1 MFIIAN
7 VTDKYEKHEPAK
19 ITIYTETL
27 NGEWQTS
34 EIDFEVYKL
43 KDLADYVENI
53 KPDFTSET
61 EKKVLNGKFNTD
73 KKTLELEIK
82 SWKSGRY
89 KLLLNTKDKWGN
101 TVKTENTFIVY
112 DINDKRPPVKSYTWL
127 LTPKTECAIGEK
139 AFIKFGTSSNNTA
152 VLYEIM
158 QGNIILESK
167 WIKFCKNVKSFEIP
181 FKESYGAGVTVQFT
195 FMKDGYLRTQQV
207 IITRKIEE
215 KKLTP
220 TLSVF
225 RDKLLPGEKAEWTI
239 TVPELEKSKKEA
251 ELMVDMYD
259 ASLDAIRQHSWSF
272 YPVFSEPVNWSPR
285 WNSNSMNNVYDQVIL
300 MSDYLPVK
308 NYQFDNL
315 NWFGLEIGDKY
326 YGRPV
331 FRMAGKSLP
340 FASVSNSDMVVEE
353 FEDNVISD
361 KTGTVQTKES
371 SIAPPPPAIAENVN
385 VKENPVQLRTNFNET
400 AFFYPQLRTDSTG
413 NVKFSFTVPESLTR
427 WNIRM
432 LAHTQDLYFG
442 QNEAQAITQKDLM
455 VQLNLPRFV
464 RRSDK
469 LLLAANVINL
479 TDKELNANI
488 SLEVINPETEKVV
501 FAKTSHLSL
510 GRGAGGEVVEFEIS
524 DFSSYELL
532 VCKVIA
538 KAGNFSDGEQRYLP
552 VLPDKVLVT
561 ESMPMTVRGNQTR
574 TFNFESIVK
583 NSSKVETQN
592 LSMEFSANPVWYAVQ
607 VLPTFSTP
615 ESNNALDYF
624 TAFYVNSL
632 AGFIA
637 DSNPK
642 IASVFQ
648 QWKQT
653 ESGREALLSNLQKN
667 SELKNLLLEETP
679 WVMAAK
685 DEAEQK
691 KQIALLFDLNMQKNQ
706 RELYLNKLWKLQTP
720 NGGFSW
726 FEGMPESRYITQE
739 ILLNFGRLDDMTKAG
754 LRTKYKVQLAQ
765 ALNYLDLEISKD
777 FSNLK
782 KYNKNYLKENCI
794 GNIQL
799 FYLHVRSEY
808 PDVPVN
814 EKTQEAF
821 KYYTVQSEKYWT
833 SFTLYGKA
841 MMAVVAKRNGNMKVA
856 NEILKSLRENA
867 LKTDEFGMYWAR
879 NKSGYLWNERPIAV
893 QAAIIEAFAEIS
905 KNKSDIEEMK
915 IWLLKQKQTQRWDSP
930 ISSINAIY
938 ALMLQGDNWLDN
950 EGKVQI
956 SVGNKTI
963 TPETSEA
970 GSGYFKQSLQMDNMT
985 PATGKVTVAK
995 KDAGIAWGAM
1005 YWQYYQDL
1013 NKIESQGK
1021 ELKIS
1026 KKLFVEKLVSN
1037 KKTMIPIE
1045 QTTLNRGDKVLTRLV
1060 VTTDRNLEFVALK
1073 DLRASCLEPVDQ
1085 RSACEWKESVC
1096 YYRTTKDSYNFV

>member
-1 MFIIAN
+1 
-7 VTDKYEKHEPAK
+7 
-19 ITIYTETL
+19 
-27 NGEWQTS
+27 
-34 EIDFEVYKL
+34 
-43 KDLADYVENI
+43 
-53 KPDFTSET
+53 
-61 EKKVLNGKFNTD
+61 
-73 KKTLELEIK
+73 
-82 SWKSGRY
+82 
-89 KLLLNTKDKWGN
+89 
-101 TVKTENTFIVY
+101 
-112 DINDKRPPVKSYTWL
+112 
-127 LTPKTECAIGEK
+127 
-139 AFIKFGTSSNNTA
+139 
-152 VLYEIM
+152 
-158 QGNIILESK
+158 
-167 WIKFCKNVKSFEIP
+167 
-181 FKESYGAGVTVQFT
+181 
-195 FMKDGYLRTQQV
+195 
-207 IITRKIEE
+207 
-215 KKLTP
+215 
-220 TLSVF
+220 
-225 RDKLLPGEKAEWTI
+225 
-239 TVPELEKSKKEA
+239 
-251 ELMVDMYD
+251 
-259 ASLDAIRQHSWSF
+259 
-272 YPVFSEPVNWSPR
+272 
-285 WNSNSMNNVYDQVIL
+285 
-300 MSDYLPVK
+300 
-308 NYQFDNL
+308 
-315 NWFGLEIGDKY
+315 
-326 YGRPV
+326 
-331 FRMAGKSLP
+331 
-340 FASVSNSDMVVEE
+340 
-353 FEDNVISD
+353 
-361 KTGTVQTKES
+361 
-371 SIAPPPPAIAENVN
+371 
-385 VKENPVQLRTNFNET
+385 
-400 AFFYPQLRTDSTG
+400 
-413 NVKFSFTVPESLTR
+413 
-427 WNIRM
+427 
-432 LAHTQDLYFG
+432 
-442 QNEAQAITQKDLM
+442 
-455 VQLNLPRFV
+455 
-464 RRSDK
+464 
-469 LLLAANVINL
+469 
-479 TDKELNANI
+479 
-488 SLEVINPETEKVV
+488 
-501 FAKTSHLSL
+501 
-510 GRGAGGEVVEFEIS
+510 
-524 DFSSYELL
+524 
-532 VCKVIA
+532 
-538 KAGNFSDGEQRYLP
+538 
-552 VLPDKVLVT
+552 
-561 ESMPMTVRGNQTR
+561 
-574 TFNFESIVK
+574 
-583 NSSKVETQN
+583 
-592 LSMEFSANPVWYAVQ
+592 
-607 VLPTFSTP
+607 
-615 ESNNALDYF
+615 
-624 TAFYVNSL
+624 
-632 AGFIA
+632 
-637 DSNPK
+637 
-642 IASVFQ
+642 
-648 QWKQT
+648 
-653 ESGREALLSNLQKN
+653 
-667 SELKNLLLEETP
+667 
-679 WVMAAK
+679 
-685 DEAEQK
+685 
-691 KQIALLFDLNMQKNQ
+691 
-706 RELYLNKLWKLQTP
+706 
-720 NGGFSW
+720 
-726 FEGMPESRYITQE
+726 
-739 ILLNFGRLDDMTKAG
+739 MTKAG

-1096 YYRTTKDSYNFV
+1096 YYRTTKDASTQFFFSYLPKGTYVFEYESWANNSGEFTSGIASIQCQYAPEFVSHTGGEKFEVK